1 MFLSMGVK
9 IPVIMT
15 HYLFSLMRYYL
26 FFCCHRYDIM
36 LSCWEKEATE
46 RPKFSDL
53 VDTVND
59 QMERDSGHLELSLAP
74 TGQIAS
80 PPPSPRAEVE
90 LKAGVTCSWASYA

>member
-1 MFLSMGVK
+1 
-9 IPVIMT
+9 MT
-15 HYLFSLMRYYL
+15 Y

-90 LKAGVTCSWASYA
+90 LKELHVLGPHMHDVTGAVQGSCSTEQNTTAC